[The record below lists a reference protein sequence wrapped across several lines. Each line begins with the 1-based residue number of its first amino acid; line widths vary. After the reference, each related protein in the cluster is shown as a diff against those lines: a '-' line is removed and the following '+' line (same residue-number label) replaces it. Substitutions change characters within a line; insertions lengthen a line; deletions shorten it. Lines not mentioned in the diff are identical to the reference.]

1 LEQKKED
8 LELIRAENTKIE
20 DKNIFPQVRSLA
32 RPVPPAT
39 RPCQPPEASFAAFCF
54 LDKLPTSLFLT

>member
-8 LELIRAENTKIE
+8 LELIRVENMKIE

-32 RPVPPAT
+32 RPVPPAP
-39 RPCQPPEASFAAFCF
+39 RPCQPPETTFAAFCF
-54 LDKLPTSLFLT
+54 PDKLPISLFLT